1 MIKWIRTGRY
11 VATGFPEIDRL
22 EVQLREIKSET
33 RAATEKTFQVLT
45 RNPNPETRILK
56 PETRNPNPET

>member
-1 MIKWIRTGRY
+1 VGRY

-33 RAATEKTFQVLT
+33 RAATEKTFQVLHCHC
-45 RNPNPETRILK
+45 
-56 PETRNPNPET
+56 